1 MNQAGNVK
9 TFNSYIPKANS
20 VVNAGLNQ
28 VSNAVSNGLSKVGN
42 AMSNGFNTAN
52 KALNAG
58 INGASKLVNVGMNNA
73 VKSLNSSVGAV
84 NNMAASVASNA
95 IPGNGSSIWATV
107 GIWLLILLIA
117 AVGVLI
123 FFYNEIMET
132 MPDDVQ
138 EFGRKVRRYLGIE
151 GPAPAAPAPAVTPVA
166 APPAPP
172 APVTGSGD
180 GLSIGNVLNIPAD
193 IAGAIEK
200 QLPGQKK
207 MEVFNIKE
215 NKYTYDDAEPLCKA
229 LGAELATYDQVKDA
243 WNKGA
248 DWCSYGWVKGQMAVY
263 PTQEET
269 YDKLQK
275 GPPSQR
281 NACGKVGVNGGFFDN
296 PDLKFGVNCYGMK
309 PAQKGHDSTLL
320 PSGEA
325 YPYDPDAIEFDKK
338 VALFKA
344 DVEHI
349 GVLPFK
355 PGDWSEF

>member
-1 MNQAGNVK
+1 MNQAGTVK
-9 TFNSYIPKANS
+9 MFNSYIPKAANNGLRS
-20 VVNAGLNQ
+20 AANAVGNVVSNGLNAANRALNAGLNG
-28 VSNAVSNGLSKVGN
+28 ASKVVNVGFNNAAKSLNVGASAVNN
-42 AMSNGFNTAN
+42 AMSNIA
-52 KALNAG
+52 
-58 INGASKLVNVGMNNA
+58 NNA
-73 VKSLNSSVGAV
+73 VAGT
-84 NNMAASVASNA
+84 
-95 IPGNGSSIWATV
+95 GSSIWASV

-117 AVGVLI
+117 AVGVFI
-123 FFYNEIMET
+123 FFYNEIIAT
-132 MPDDVQ
+132 MPADVQ
-138 EFGRKVRRYLGIE
+138 EFGRKVRRWLGIE
-151 GPAPAAPAPAVTPVA
+151 GEATPVAPAAPAPVIPEIAPTTGDGDGVA
-166 APPAPP
+166 AANLL
-172 APVTGSGD
+172 A
-180 GLSIGNVLNIPAD
+180 IPAN
-193 IAGAIEK
+193 IAAAVEK

-215 NKYTYDDAEPLCKA
+215 NKYSYDDAEPLCKA
-229 LGAELATYDQVKDA
+229 MGAELATYDQVKDA

-296 PDLKFGVNCYGMK
+296 PDLKFGVNCYGVK
-309 PAQKGHDSTLL
+309 PAQKGRDATLL

-338 VALFKA
+338 VAVFKA
-344 DVEHI
+344 EADNI

-355 PGDWSEF
+355 PGDWSEY